1 MRPPCPEMRISQDM
15 TVLDVVSEYRSTE
28 AVFRSYDDRAG
39 ACVCCTCLFE
49 TVEAL
54 ARTLGL
60 DLDAFLRELE
70 TAASAES
77 TRESP

>member
-1 MRPPCPEMRISQDM
+1 MHPFRAETRITKDM

-28 AVFRSYDDRAG
+28 AVFRSYDAKAG

-54 ARTLGL
+54 ARILGL
-60 DLDAFLRELE
+60 DLQAFLRELE
-70 TAASAES
+70 NAASGETS
-77 TRESP
+77 RESF

>member
-1 MRPPCPEMRISQDM
+1 MHPSRAERRITKDM
-15 TVLDVVSEYRSTE
+15 TLLDVVSEYRLTE
-28 AVFRSYDDRAG
+28 AVFRSYDAKAG

-49 TVEAL
+49 TIESL
-54 ARTLGL
+54 ACSLGL
-60 DLDAFLRELE
+60 DLEAFLLELE

>member
-1 MRPPCPEMRISQDM
+1 MHPSRAETRIKKDM
-15 TVLDVVSEYRSTE
+15 TVLDVVSEYRLTE
-28 AVFRSYDDRAG
+28 AVFRSYDTRAG

-49 TVEAL
+49 AVESL
-54 ARTLGL
+54 ARDLGL

-70 TAASAES
+70 NAAFGET